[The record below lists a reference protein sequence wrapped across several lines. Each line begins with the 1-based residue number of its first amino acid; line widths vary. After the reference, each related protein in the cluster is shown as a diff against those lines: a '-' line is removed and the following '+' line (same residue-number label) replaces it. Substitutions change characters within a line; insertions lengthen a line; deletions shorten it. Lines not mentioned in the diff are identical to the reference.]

1 MGVGLAPVGEDTME
15 LKRIGRQ
22 GLLLMMGLWASGCAL
37 VEQRADDAAWQG
49 EPVLIGTV
57 GDKQYQL
64 KDLTVRPS
72 HRVCDVAAYSAG
84 FKNALVDRWDTN
96 AMLDRLPKR
105 LYFNVR
111 PVNLRG
117 FLATA
122 RTGSALRRASWWA
135 RPMATRQANGCTRS
149 LSDATPAADNSRSC

>member
-1 MGVGLAPVGEDTME
+1 ME

-122 RTGSALRRASWWA
+122 PDRQCVEESIVVGEADGDQAGKRLYQEFIRRYTGR
-135 RPMATRQANGCTRS
+135 
-149 LSDATPAADNSRSC
+149 